1 MKNKWRFEMF
11 KKIFMGSSVVAAA
24 MLMVFGG
31 FYFVE
36 KRQEKEVGGKLVRVN
51 YRFSR
56 EFDN

>member
-1 MKNKWRFEMF
+1 MF

>member
-1 MKNKWRFEMF
+1 MLKR
-11 KKIFMGSSVVAAA
+11 ILMGSSVVAAA

>member
-1 MKNKWRFEMF
+1 MF

-24 MLMVFGG
+24 RLMVFGG

>member
-1 MKNKWRFEMF
+1 ML

-36 KRQEKEVGGKLVRVN
+36 RRQEKEVGGKLVRVN